1 MFPCVSFFIC
11 DDSGL
16 EHNPAGTLMGSC
28 RRTRQRMVTF
38 IYRWR
43 RVYPGMGHGGRGQNQ
58 PTFERARL

>member
-1 MFPCVSFFIC
+1 MFFVVRLLYC

-28 RRTRQRMVTF
+28 RRTRQRLVAFT
-38 IYRWR
+38 YCWR